1 MPSQNAI
8 YTVLLFITPG
18 ALAAFALYARLRRG
32 VAGAPAF
39 VWLALAVAEWVLTY
53 ALELGTPSETR
64 KIVYAELQ
72 YLGIASVPLAWLA
85 FTLQYTGRGAWLTRR
100 KLALL
105 LIEPLITLLLVFTN
119 TAHGLIWSSVGT
131 AGELMPLPVEHGPW
145 FWVHVAFSYVL
156 MLLGSI
162 LLVRAIVRSPTVY
175 RRQAAALL
183 LGAAAPWLGN
193 ALYVFRQNPLHP
205 LDLTPAGFALSALAV
220 GWALFRYR
228 LLDLVPVAHSAIV
241 AGLRDGIIVLDARNR
256 VLDLNPTAERILSQR
271 VAAALGQ
278 PVEQLLADQ
287 PDLVAYCRGAAEAR
301 MEITL
306 GEAEAPR
313 SYEVQIASLPSQHG
327 DSSGRLVMLH
337 DITARKQTEAAL
349 QAAKEAA
356 EGATHAKSQFLA
368 TMSHEIRTPM
378 NGVIGM
384 TRLLLDTNL
393 DAQQH
398 EFVETIRTSGNALLE
413 VINDILD
420 FSRIEADRLELEH
433 APFDLRACL
442 EEAISLVALKA
453 AEKHL
458 DLAYSSD
465 PQVPISLIG
474 DRGRL
479 RQILINLL
487 DNAIKFTDSGEVVVA
502 VTTDDRL
509 PTTGQSL
516 ASSDVGGRSPAL
528 SGVEGS
534 VVHFAV
540 RDTGIGIPHDR
551 LDRLFKSFSQIDTS
565 ARRANSGS
573 GLGLVI
579 SKRLSELMGG
589 TIWVESEQGRG
600 STFYFTIVAEVAPS
614 EAWIF
619 LPGAMPQL
627 AGKRLLVVDDNVHS
641 RRILAVQAQSWGML
655 ARDTASGAEALDW
668 IRNGDPF
675 DGAVLA
681 AQTSD
686 MDALTLAA
694 EIRKHRDSHAL
705 PLIMLISLGQ
715 HEAGGEADRGSF
727 EVILHTPLKL
737 SQLHAA
743 LVSMFDQP
751 PIQTG
756 YAASQA
762 RVEAPPP
769 TGTPLRVLLAED
781 DTVSQKLLVHLLQK
795 IDCRTDVVG
804 DGRAALQALERQPY
818 DIVLLDVQMPE
829 MDGLV
834 VARSI
839 CQHWPKDQRPYM
851 IAVTANALQG
861 DREECLNAGMD
872 DYISKPVQEEELIQ
886 ALDRCRALPR
896 PITAPTMLT
905 PAIAQA
911 TSLPDTGLA
920 ESAPEA
926 IDLQALGKVRAML
939 GGSASQ
945 LFGELIDIYLNDTAE
960 LLATL
965 HAAVARSD
973 ATTLRRAAHKLRSGS
988 VFLGATT
995 LAGLCDEVDQLAGT
1009 GTPAN
1014 STEWVQRTE
1023 AEFARVKASLEL
1035 ERAGGNRSAPT
1046 VVSQERR

>member
-8 YTVLLFITPG
+8 YTVLLFVTTG
-18 ALAAFALYARLRRG
+18 LLAAFALYARLRRG

-53 ALELGTPSETR
+53 ALELATPSETR
-64 KIVYAELQ
+64 KLVYAELQ

-105 LIEPLITLLLVFTN
+105 LIEPLFTLLLVFTN
-119 TAHGLIWSSVGT
+119 SAHGLIWSSIGT
-131 AGELMPLPVEHGPW
+131 AGEFMPLPVEHGPW
-145 FWVHVAFSYVL
+145 FWVHVACSYVL

-162 LLVRAIVRSPTVY
+162 LLVRAIVRSPAVY

-193 ALYVFRQNPLHP
+193 ALYVFRQNPLDP

-228 LLDLVPVAHSAIV
+228 LLDLVPVAHSTIV

-256 VLDLNPTAERILSQR
+256 VVDLNPTAEHILNQR
-271 VAAALGQ
+271 VAAAFGQ

-287 PDLVAYCRGAAEAR
+287 PDLVAYCRGTAEAR

-306 GEAEAPR
+306 GEAAAPR
-313 SYEVQIASLPSQHG
+313 SYEVQIASLPAQRG
-327 DSSGRLVMLH
+327 DASGRLVMLH
-337 DITARKQTEAAL
+337 DVTERKQAEAAL

-356 EGATHAKSQFLA
+356 EGATRAKSQFLA

-384 TRLLLDTNL
+384 THLLLGTNL
-393 DAQQH
+393 DAQQR
-398 EFVETIRTSGNALLE
+398 EFVETIGASGNALLE

-433 APFDLRACL
+433 APFDLRACI
-442 EEAISLVALKA
+442 EEALSLVALKA
-453 AEKHL
+453 AERAL
-458 DLAYSSD
+458 DLAYSID
-465 PQVPISLIG
+465 PHVPISLIG

-502 VTTDDRL
+502 VTTDDR
-509 PTTGQSL
+509 PATTGQPL
-516 ASSDVGGRSPAL
+516 ASSVVGGRS
-528 SGVEGS
+528 S
-534 VVHFAV
+534 VVRFAV

-551 LDRLFKSFSQIDTS
+551 LDRLFKSFSQIDTA

-589 TIWVESEQGRG
+589 TMWVESEQGRG
-600 STFYFTIVAEVAPS
+600 STFYFTIVVEVAPS
-614 EAWIF
+614 EARIF

-627 AGKRLLVVDDNVHS
+627 AGKRMLVVDDNIHS
-641 RRILAVQAQSWGML
+641 RRMLAGQAQSWGL
-655 ARDTASGAEALDW
+655 LTRDTASGAEALDW

-675 DGAVLA
+675 DAAVLA

-686 MDALTLAA
+686 TDAVTLAA

-705 PLIMLISLGQ
+705 PLMLLIPLGQ
-715 HEAGGEADRGSF
+715 HDVGSAANIGSF
-727 EVILHTPLKL
+727 EVILTTPLKL
-737 SQLHAA
+737 SQLHAT
-743 LVSMFDQP
+743 LVSLFDQP
-751 PIQTG
+751 PLPTG
-756 YAASQA
+756 HAASQA
-762 RVEAPPP
+762 RAEPPPP

-781 DTVSQKLLVHLLQK
+781 DTISQKLLAYLLQK
-795 IDCRTDVVG
+795 IDCRTDIVG
-804 DGRAALQALERQPY
+804 DGRAALQALELQPY
-818 DIVLLDVQMPE
+818 DIMLLDVQMPE

-839 CQHWPKDQRPYM
+839 CQRWPKDRRPYI

-872 DYISKPVQEEELIQ
+872 DYISKPVQEEDLIQ
-886 ALDRCRALPR
+886 AIDRCRSLPRSTTASALPT
-896 PITAPTMLT
+896 TAQS
-905 PAIAQA
+905 PAP
-911 TSLPDTGLA
+911 PDTGMA
-920 ESAPEA
+920 ESAPAA
-926 IDLQALGKVRAML
+926 IHLETLGKVQAML
-939 GGSASQ
+939 GESAQ
-945 LFGELIDIYLNDTAE
+945 LFAELIDTYLNDTPE

-973 ATTLRRAAHKLRSGS
+973 ATTLRRTAHKLRSS
-988 VFLGATT
+988 SAFFGATT
-995 LAGLCDEVDQLAGT
+995 LAGLCDEVEQVAYAGT
-1009 GTPAN
+1009 IAN
-1014 STEWVQRTE
+1014 SIALVQRTE
-1023 AEFARVKASLEL
+1023 AEFARVKDALEL
-1035 ERAGGNRSAPT
+1035 ERVGGIQVRA
-1046 VVSQERR
+1046 R

>member
-8 YTVLLFITPG
+8 FTVLLFITTG
-18 ALAAFALYARLRRG
+18 ALAAFALYAWLRRG

-53 ALELGTPSETR
+53 ALELGTDDLPR
-64 KIVYAELQ
+64 KIFYAQLQ
-72 YLGIASVPLAWLA
+72 YLGIAFVPLAWLA
-85 FTLQYTGRGAWLTRR
+85 FTLQYTGRGAWLTLR

-105 LIEPLITLLLVFTN
+105 MIEPLITLLLVFSN
-119 TAHGLIWSSVGT
+119 GMHGLIWSSVGT

-162 LLVRAIVRSPTVY
+162 LLVRAIVRSPIVY

-193 ALYVFRQNPLHP
+193 ALYVFRQNPLDP

-241 AGLRDGIIVLDARNR
+241 AGLRDGMIVLDARNR
-256 VLDLNPTAERILSQR
+256 VVDLNPTAERILNQR
-271 VAAALGQ
+271 VAAVLGQ

-287 PDLVAYCRGAAEAR
+287 PELVAYCRGAAEAR
-301 MEITL
+301 TEITL

-313 SYEVQIASLPSQHG
+313 SYEVQIVSLPGQRG

-337 DITARKQTEAAL
+337 DVTGRKQAEAAL
-349 QAAKEAA
+349 QLAKEAA
-356 EGATHAKSQFLA
+356 EGATSAKSQFLA

-393 DAQQH
+393 DAQQR

-442 EEAISLVALKA
+442 EQAFSLVALKA
-453 AEKHL
+453 AERSL
-458 DLAYSSD
+458 DLAYSID
-465 PQVPISLIG
+465 PHVPLSFIG
-474 DRGRL
+474 DHGRL

-487 DNAIKFTDSGEVVVA
+487 DNAIKFTDSGEVVVS
-502 VTTDDRL
+502 VTTEGRGL
-509 PTTGQSL
+509 RTEPNQTPLSPQS
-516 ASSDVGGRSPAL
+516 
-528 SGVEGS
+528 S
-534 VVHFAV
+534 VLVTFSV

-551 LDRLFKSFSQIDTS
+551 LDHLFKSFSQIDTA

-589 TIWVESEQGRG
+589 TMWVESEQGRG
-600 STFYFTIVAEVAPS
+600 STFYFTIVAELTPS

-641 RRILAVQAQSWGML
+641 RRMLAGQAQAWGLL

-681 AQTSD
+681 AQASD
-686 MDALTLAA
+686 MDAPTLAA

-705 PLIMLISLGQ
+705 PLIMLVSLGQ
-715 HEAGGEADRGSF
+715 HEAGGEASMGSF
-727 EVILHTPLKL
+727 EVILTTPLKL
-737 SQLHAA
+737 SQLHAT
-743 LVSMFDQP
+743 LVSIFDQP
-751 PIQTG
+751 PIQAG
-756 YAASQA
+756 QAASQA

-781 DTVSQKLLVHLLQK
+781 DRVSQKLLMYLLQK
-795 IDCRTDVVG
+795 IDCRADVVG
-804 DGRAALQALERQPY
+804 DGRAALRALERQPY
-818 DIVLLDVQMPE
+818 DIMLLDVQMPK

-886 ALDRCRALPR
+886 AIDRCRALPR
-896 PITAPTMLT
+896 PITASAV
-905 PAIAQA
+905 PAPA
-911 TSLPDTGLA
+911 TAPGAALPDTGLA
-920 ESAPEA
+920 ESAPAA

-939 GGSASQ
+939 GESTSQ
-945 LFGELIDIYLNDTAE
+945 LFAELIDTYLNDTPE

-965 HAAVARSD
+965 RAAAARGD
-973 ATTLRRAAHKLRSGS
+973 ATTFRRAAHKLRSSS

-995 LAGLCDEVDQLAGT
+995 LAGLCDEVEQVARAGT
-1009 GTPAN
+1009 TAN
-1014 STEWVQRTE
+1014 STEWVRRTE
-1023 AEFARVKASLEL
+1023 AEFARVKDALEL
-1035 ERAGGNRSAPT
+1035 ERAGGNRSART